1 MLFMMELTLCGKA
14 RTLPIQ
20 LNITDPDRSL
30 QSLDDGGIREKIYFD
45 PPYRHYEGPKRIGGI
60 EGKNPK
66 SREFLTLLS
75 EVTFRVV
82 PKHKLMLKVIYEWLE
97 KKRQFD
103 EKVIQTFSECHV
115 KNTFKSILEAIDVD
129 ISSVP

>member
-1 MLFMMELTLCGKA
+1 V
-14 RTLPIQ
+14 
-20 LNITDPDRSL
+20 NISDLDRSL
-30 QSLDDGGIREKIYFD
+30 QEAKNGIREKIYFD

-60 EGKNPK
+60 EAKNPK

-97 KKRQFD
+97 KKRHFD
-103 EKVIQTFSECHV
+103 EKVVQSFSECLV
-115 KNTFKSILEAIDVD
+115 NYTFKSILEVIVVD
-129 ISSVP
+129 IYSVP